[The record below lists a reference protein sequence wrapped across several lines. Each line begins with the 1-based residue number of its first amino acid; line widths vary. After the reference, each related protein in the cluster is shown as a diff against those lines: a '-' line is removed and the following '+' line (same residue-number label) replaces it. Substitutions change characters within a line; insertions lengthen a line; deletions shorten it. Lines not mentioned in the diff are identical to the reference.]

1 MADELLLQVL
11 AQFFKTLADENRLKI
26 VGLATSRE
34 YRVSDLAQELGL
46 TEPTVSHHV
55 TKLREA
61 GLLNLNQVGTN
72 HYYRLNSDVM
82 LLMLSH
88 AADLESIV
96 RKMPQPRPD
105 MSWVDDLD
113 LDEQDRK
120 VLRDYCVGQRLK
132 QIPAKEKKLAAVLR
146 WLATRFVPGVQYSE
160 REVNAII
167 EEVHPD
173 YATLRRELVD
183 FHFLERQGGGGTY
196 WRAAGR

>member
-1 MADELLLQVL
+1 MADELLLQDL

-26 VGLATSRE
+26 VGLVTSRE
-34 YRVSDLAQELGL
+34 YRVSDLAQEMDL

-72 HYYRLNSDVM
+72 RYYRLNADRMNTM
-82 LLMLSH
+82 LDH
-88 AADLESIV
+88 AAHLEAIV
-96 RKMPQPRPD
+96 RKTPQPRPD

-132 QIPAKEKKLAAVLR
+132 QIPAKEKKLVAVLR
-146 WLATRFVPGVQYSE
+146 WLATRFEPGKEYTE

-167 EEVHPD
+167 EQVHPD

-183 FHFLERQGGGGTY
+183 FHFLERQGGGGIY
-196 WRAAGR
+196 WRAAGQ

>member
-1 MADELLLQVL
+1 MADELLLQEL

-26 VGLATSRE
+26 AGLVTDRE
-34 YRVSDLAQELGL
+34 YRVSDLAQQLGL
-46 TEPTVSHHV
+46 TEPTISHHIAR
-55 TKLREA
+55 LREV

-72 HYYRLNSDVM
+72 RYYRLNGDM
-82 LLMLSH
+82 LARMLDH
-88 AADLESIV
+88 AANLGAIV
-96 RKMPQPRPD
+96 RKKPQPRPD
-105 MSWVDDLD
+105 MSWVDELD

-132 QIPAKEKKLAAVLR
+132 QIPTKEKKLVAVLR
-146 WLATRFVPGVQYSE
+146 WLATRFEPGKTYTE

-167 EEVHPD
+167 EQAHPD

-196 WRAAGR
+196 WRAAGK

>member
-1 MADELLLQVL
+1 MADELLLQEL

-26 VGLATSRE
+26 AGLAASGE

-55 TKLREA
+55 TKLRGA

-72 HYYRLNSDVM
+72 RYYRLNAAM
-82 LLMLSH
+82 LATMLDH
-88 AADLESIV
+88 AAHLEAIV
-96 RKMPQPRPD
+96 RKTPQPRPD

-132 QIPAKEKKLAAVLR
+132 QIPAKEKKLVAVLR
-146 WLATRFVPGVQYSE
+146 WLATRFEPGVQYSE

-167 EEVHPD
+167 EQVHPD

-183 FHFLERQGGGGTY
+183 FHFLEREGGGGSY
-196 WRAAGR
+196 WRAAGE

>member
-1 MADELLLQVL
+1 MADELLLQEL
-11 AQFFKTLADENRLKI
+11 AQFFKTLADETRLKI
-26 VGLATSRE
+26 AGLATSRE

-46 TEPTVSHHV
+46 TEPTISHHV
-55 TKLREA
+55 TRLREV

-72 HYYRLNSDVM
+72 RYYRLNGDM
-82 LLMLSH
+82 LARMLDH
-88 AADLESIV
+88 AANLAAIV
-96 RKMPQPRPD
+96 RKQPQPRPD

-120 VLRDYCVGQRLK
+120 VLRNYCVGQRLK
-132 QIPAKEKKLAAVLR
+132 QIPTKEKKLVAVLR
-146 WLATRFVPGVQYSE
+146 WLATRFEPGRTYTE

-173 YATLRRELVD
+173 YAMLRRELVD

-196 WRAAGR
+196 WRATGE

>member
-1 MADELLLQVL
+1 MADELLLQEL

-26 VGLATSRE
+26 AGLAASGE

-55 TKLREA
+55 TKLRGA

-72 HYYRLNSDVM
+72 RYYRLNAAM
-82 LLMLSH
+82 LATMLDH
-88 AADLESIV
+88 AAHLEAIV
-96 RKMPQPRPD
+96 RKTPQPRPD

-132 QIPAKEKKLAAVLR
+132 QIPAKEKKMVAVLR
-146 WLATRFVPGVQYSE
+146 WLATRFEPGVQYSE

-167 EEVHPD
+167 EQVHPD

-183 FHFLERQGGGGTY
+183 FHFLEREGGGGSY
-196 WRAAGR
+196 WRAAGE